1 MTTIDQRI
9 LIPASPDV
17 VWAYIS
23 SIERN
28 REWRV
33 DHQDLAF
40 ITTFRKG
47 QGTRWRYTNGSRQE
61 YVAEIT
67 AWYERMGYEYH
78 IVDGGPFKTNR
89 GRIRLQEIAEGTI
102 IQWTFNYEIGGLLG
116 GMRDAIGVRRNMENI
131 IVDSLWAL
139 WRNIGQDEKAR
150 AESYTP
156 KMLMREAPDVQSRAN
171 YTPRHPSVFRHGGP
185 APTPTAAPESS
196 VLQQQMQQSEPPPAP
211 SEPAPPVP
219 AASSPIVE
227 PPVSDE
233 DTRPRQSIATSQE
246 PPPVTQPP
254 PADEPAAEREP
265 DFLRDLAPA
274 GDPQQPP
281 SETDDVFKPPQP
293 VEAPPEP
300 ERGVATSGP
309 APTVETSEPKP
320 EPETPAASLEAETPP
335 RDELAASATEV
346 STPEQEP
353 TAPVVSDTGPRTDL
367 SDTASVSIFELFG
380 VPRPSETQT
389 TNVASAE
396 SAAEPEVTETPQVAD
411 EPVTEAAAEP
421 AETPEPADEPVSE
434 LATQAE
440 IAPAEEAAPAEPV
453 ATAPESP
460 AEPVRIQVETG
471 PETATVSPTPIVI
484 TGEPGGRVGL
494 RLRLRREQVHLRR
507 PGPSR

>member
-33 DHQDLAF
+33 DHQDLTF

-102 IQWTFNYEIGGLLG
+102 IQWTFNYEVGGLLG

-185 APTPTAAPESS
+185 APTAAPESS
-196 VLQQQMQQSEPPPAP
+196 VLLQQMQQSEPPPTP

-233 DTRPRQSIATSQE
+233 DTRPRPSVAASQE
-246 PPPVTQPP
+246 PSPATQPP

-281 SETDDVFKPPQP
+281 SEADDVFKPPQP

-300 ERGVATSGP
+300 ERGVATSEP
-309 APTVETSEPKP
+309 APPATASEP

-335 RDELAASATEV
+335 QDEPAAPATEA

-353 TAPVVSDTGPRTDL
+353 AAPVVSDTGPRTDL

-389 TNVASAE
+389 TDAASAE
-396 SAAEPEVTETPQVAD
+396 SAAEPEV
-411 EPVTEAAAEP
+411 

-434 LATQAE
+434 AEPQAQVE
-440 IAPAEEAAPAEPV
+440 TTPTEEPTSAVEAAPVEPV
-453 ATAPESP
+453 ATAPKSP
-460 AEPVRIQVETG
+460 AEPVEIQVETG
-471 PETATVSPTPIVI
+471 PETATVSPAPIVI
-484 TGEPGGRVGL
+484 TGELGGRVGL
-494 RLRLRREQVHLRR
+494 RLRLRRGQVQLRR
-507 PGPSR
+507 PGPSH